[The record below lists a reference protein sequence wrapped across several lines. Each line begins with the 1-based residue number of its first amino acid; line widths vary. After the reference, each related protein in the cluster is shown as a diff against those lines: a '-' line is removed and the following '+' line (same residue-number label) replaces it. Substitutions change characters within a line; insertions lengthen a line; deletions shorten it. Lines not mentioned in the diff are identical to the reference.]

1 MNIVKQLW
9 FLFKVFYIFSYE
21 YLYLLFHTEKP
32 KFIDRLTHR
41 LASVNILYV
50 KIFQSIAL
58 NNSLIDEKINNTLLK
73 FTDNAPWT
81 QDDIDVDT
89 LNSLKED
96 QQLVLQDGV
105 YHPINSGMIS
115 LVFKATRVSD
125 DSTVI
130 IKIKR
135 RMIERK
141 LEDAIDNL
149 LFIIYI
155 LSFFPL
161 MYKFQI
167 SEVVNRNI
175 DIIKHQVNFNEE
187 VQNLITI
194 KNNCQNLK
202 YVKIP
207 DVFKEVTDKYPNV
220 ILMEKIDG
228 VPINEVEENDYEEFA
243 KPVLKFGFVT
253 TLLHGF
259 AHGDLHSGNIL
270 FIKDEN
276 DAKHK
281 YKIGVLDF
289 GIIYEIKSNFKG
301 LMFDIFIDLF
311 KNPAEVTAE
320 KFLYSGII
328 EPLELIKTMPIEHR
342 NNILKISSEM
352 IHDAIHNSQY
362 ANQTQ
367 VYKFLIE
374 FKKYISNP
382 EISNMGLRPSD
393 DFVKTQMVLA
403 MSHGVTLTLCKDDY
417 MTFANKVVNE
427 LFHTDMIM

>member
-1 MNIVKQLW
+1 MQ
-9 FLFKVFYIFSYE
+9 S
-21 YLYLLFHTEKP
+21 
-32 KFIDRLTHR
+32 LT
-41 LASVNILYV
+41 
-50 KIFQSIAL
+50 F
-58 NNSLIDEKINNTLLK
+58 
-73 FTDNAPWT
+73 
-81 QDDIDVDT
+81 
-89 LNSLKED
+89 
-96 QQLVLQDGV
+96 
-105 YHPINSGMIS
+105 
-115 LVFKATRVSD
+115 
-125 DSTVI
+125 
-130 IKIKR
+130 
-135 RMIERK
+135 
-141 LEDAIDNL
+141 
-149 LFIIYI
+149 
-155 LSFFPL
+155 
-161 MYKFQI
+161 
-167 SEVVNRNI
+167 
-175 DIIKHQVNFNEE
+175 
-187 VQNLITI
+187 
-194 KNNCQNLK
+194 
-202 YVKIP
+202 
-207 DVFKEVTDKYPNV
+207 
-220 ILMEKIDG
+220 
-228 VPINEVEENDYEEFA
+228 
-243 KPVLKFGFVT
+243 
-253 TLLHGF
+253 
-259 AHGDLHSGNIL
+259 IL

-328 EPLELIKTMPIEHR
+328 EPLELIKTMPVEHR

-352 IHDAIHNSQY
+352 IHEAIHNSQY

-393 DFVKTQMVLA
+393 DFVKTQLVLA